1 MNDRLNA
8 LRNTAATL
16 LAGALIGVM
25 GALFLNALR
34 LADVARMAF
43 MDVVVKHS
51 VPGWLASGIAGVAG
65 ATVAAWLAHRYA
77 KDAPQLSSS
86 QRAGNA
92 ESPASSLRALTV
104 NFAGTSL
111 AVGAGLALGPER
123 PAIQMGG
130 AIGRMVSRLFRMSPP
145 DQELLMAA
153 TGGAGVA
160 TMFNSPLGCSAYT
173 VETVLRRVD
182 LRISMTTLGVGAI
195 AVAVARVLVG
205 RDVNFLVGPMPSV
218 RFEHLIL
225 FLVLGCMIAVLASF
239 HVRLI
244 MLLTRFF
251 LRVQLPGVVRGAS
264 IGGAV
269 GLLVWFSPN
278 LVGTGDSLTQGVL
291 DGRFGLSAM
300 AGFFLVRF
308 LLGPLSLAAG
318 TPGGYFTPVLLLG
331 ALSGAM
337 YSIVIGLLLPV
348 PSLSPTTYA
357 LVGMAVAL
365 AAIAGAPF
373 TGVLLVMETTGAFA
387 LALPMII
394 AVIGAAVVTRLLH
407 TPSLSH
413 GLEIALAASGGPSA
427 NRAIS

>member
-308 LLGPLSLAAG
+308 LLGPLSLVAG